1 MARFALTSRGST
13 GVAKTTRLTTLSPSK
28 KNEII
33 SKKVHQDSRK
43 DVIVVKK
50 VPQKKRVRT
59 EEDAQKKRVRTEEDT
74 QKKRV
79 RTEEDAQ
86 KKRVSIEEEDIKKRK
101 RMNGFP
107 QKLKRIIDVQKDVRG
122 CIRDA
127 PFRRYVKHMLSTRVL
142 PHISRYSKASKAHDI
157 VMQKS
162 ASKNL
167 REITE
172 SILMRVMEIAIRIAT
187 NDGNRATVNGRD
199 FTMAFRAYTSH
210 INGVNKH
217 FDHALLSLDQ

>member
-59 EEDAQKKRVRTEEDT
+59 EEDAQKKRV
-74 QKKRV
+74 
-79 RTEEDAQ
+79 
-86 KKRVSIEEEDIKKRK
+86 SIEEEDIKKRK

-127 PFRRYVKHMLSTRVL
+127 PFRRYVKHMLSNRVL
-142 PHISRYSKASKAHDI
+142 PNISRYSKASKAHDI

-172 SILMRVMEIAIRIAT
+172 AILMRVMEIAIRIAT